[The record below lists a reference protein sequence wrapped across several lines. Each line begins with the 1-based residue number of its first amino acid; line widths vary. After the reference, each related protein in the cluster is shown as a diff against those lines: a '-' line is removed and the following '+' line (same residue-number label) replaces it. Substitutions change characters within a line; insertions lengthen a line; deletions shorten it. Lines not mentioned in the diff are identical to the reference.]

1 MSIDF
6 VIIPF
11 DSLCNKYMVHVNVKF
26 GTAPFEL
33 LSFGQVIWHQV
44 MSAKIIN
51 TKLFLQLENYCRN
64 DYSRVW
70 PVENKSGHSIE
81 WVRH

>member
-1 MSIDF
+1 
-6 VIIPF
+6 
-11 DSLCNKYMVHVNVKF
+11 MVHVNVKF

-51 TKLFLQLENYCRN
+51 TKLFLQIDIHASFDFYLKFTKAELPQEGILFCTQFP
-64 DYSRVW
+64 SLGVFI
-70 PVENKSGHSIE
+70 NKKVGFQKN
-81 WVRH
+81 